1 MNTKLLVTLTLTLL
15 FQSIIGQDVNAYYEE
30 NQGNDEPSVSIGGV
44 SNGSLE
50 NGKLVPFQGDNYL
63 YFDTASYLA
72 GRAYLNDKVLAA
84 VLSSD
89 EEMEGELPN
98 RQFRIMECSNAHGGR
113 LWPHRTH
120 QNGLSVD
127 FMMPLVQN
135 GEPYYELDNTGRN
148 HYFLDFDDDG
158 QYSEDETVSI
168 NFDLVAQ
175 HILILDEKAR
185 EQGMRITKVIINTD
199 LKDELFNTPHGR
211 ELHDSGIYI
220 VQRLSRRINDLHDD
234 HYHIDF
240 GRM

>member
-15 FQSIIGQDVNAYYEE
+15 FQPIIGQDVNAYYDEHR
-30 NQGNDEPSVSIGGV
+30 GNDEPSVSIGGV
-44 SNGSLE
+44 SYGSLE

-63 YFDTASYLA
+63 YFDTTSYLA

-84 VLSSD
+84 VLRSY
-89 EEMEGELPN
+89 EEMEGKLPN

-158 QYSEDETVSI
+158 QYSEDESVSI

-199 LKDELFNTPHGR
+199 LKDELFATPHGR
-211 ELHDSGIYI
+211 QLQNSDIYI
-220 VQRLSRRINDLHDD
+220 VQRLSNMINALHDD

-240 GRM
+240 AQ